1 MYIGKY
7 PSYHFFL
14 LLKNNENILLKNFY
28 QCSFCKQVFAKNH
41 QQLKVHMKK
50 FHKIDFVIKS
60 NELIEEIVSKKK
72 KLKVLIRKLDDSLI
86 NEILSKKNEAETS
99 SNL

>member
-1 MYIGKY
+1 
-7 PSYHFFL
+7 
-14 LLKNNENILLKNFY
+14 
-28 QCSFCKQVFAKNH
+28 
-41 QQLKVHMKK
+41 MKK